1 MGVAEVD
8 YEDMQALAEGV
19 ILVMPTMDVGRWS
32 DEDWEIILDRFA
44 ANKEVNNVI
53 VLPFR
58 VSVVH
63 LKEEVIKE

>member
-1 MGVAEVD
+1 
-8 YEDMQALAEGV
+8 
-19 ILVMPTMDVGRWS
+19 VMRIGRLYW
-32 DEDWEIILDRFA
+32 IAFA